1 MVTCLQDR
9 ITLALINANVLT
21 MDQAHSRA
29 EAVAIAGGRIATV
42 GSNAAVRRV
51 ASERTQVIDC
61 RGLTLLPGINDAHCH
76 LPGLARRLQDLDCRP
91 DRIPSIIELQAAIRA
106 WSAALP
112 AERWVRGWGYDD
124 LGLVER
130 RHPNRS
136 DLDAAAPDRPV
147 WLEHRSGHAA
157 VLNGRGLELAGV
169 RRETHDPPGGVIERD
184 PFTGEPTG
192 VLYEMHGFLRQRLG
206 GVRTSQEF
214 EDGMR
219 AVDSLFNSHGI
230 TSAQD
235 AGADNGLDR
244 WRMFSRLQASGVLS
258 CRITMFAGIHRLG
271 ELSEAGLLFGS
282 GNGYLRLGHAKIV
295 LTLTPGALHPAPGEL
310 GEMIEDCH
318 RRGFPVAVHCIEE
331 EAIFAAAEALTTHR
345 QPDLIDRI
353 EHCAEG
359 TPSVVEAVSRS
370 GAMVVT
376 QPGFLYHNGRSYR
389 QNVDPSLLAHL
400 YPAEALMEA
409 GIPVAFGS
417 DAPVIDP
424 NPWPAIYSAVTRRT
438 ADGSSL
444 SGGGVAARR
453 IGVED
458 ALRLYTLAGAAA
470 EGTASFK
477 GAIAPGRAAD
487 MVLVDQDPTAI
498 SVERLPKVQ
507 TMMTLIAG
515 QTVWEKRTG
524 AGFSTGPQG

>member
-1 MVTCLQDR
+1 MPADR
-9 ITLALINANVLT
+9 ITLAMINANVLT
-21 MDQAHSRA
+21 MDPAQSRA
-29 EAVAIAGGRIATV
+29 EAVAVAGGRIATV
-42 GSNAAVRRV
+42 GSNADVRCV
-51 ASERTQVIDC
+51 ASERTKVIDC

-91 DRIPSIIELQAAIRA
+91 DRFPTIVELQAAIRA

-169 RRETHDPPGGVIERD
+169 RRETPDPSGGVIERD

-192 VLYEMHGFLRQRLG
+192 VLYEMHGFLRQRIG
-206 GVRTSQEF
+206 GVRTSREF

-219 AVDSLFNSHGI
+219 AVNALLNSYGI

-258 CRITMFAGIHRLG
+258 CRITMFAGINRLG
-271 ELSEAGLLFGS
+271 ELNEVGLSFGAG
-282 GNGYLRLGHAKIV
+282 NEYLRLGHAKIV
-295 LTLTPGALHPAPGEL
+295 LTLTSGTLHPAPGEL
-310 GEMIEDCH
+310 GEMIEEGH

-331 EAIFAAAEALTTHR
+331 GAIFAAAEALTTHR

-359 TPSVVEAVSRS
+359 TPSVVDAVSRS

-389 QNVDPSLLAHL
+389 QSVDPSLLAHL
-400 YPAEALMEA
+400 YPAEALLEA
-409 GIPVAFGS
+409 GIPVAFSS

-424 NPWPAIYSAVTRRT
+424 NPWPAIYSAVTGRT

-453 IGVED
+453 IGVEE

-470 EGTASFK
+470 EGTASIK

-507 TMMTLIAG
+507 TLMTLIG
-515 QTVWEKRTG
+515 GRTVWEKGTG
-524 AGFSTGPQG
+524 AGFSSSPQG